1 METTITTITISLVAI
16 LFIIYCIVEFI
27 ISRMPAGIIIS
38 DDERA
43 YYYEQNIIKGH
54 CKYIYDSLM
63 VEDKFSFPLASK
75 NINKYTIF
83 GKMLFTILWI
93 GIIGVPFIVG
103 NILAIIILILIY
115 VVRKLCFKP
124 EDDES
129 ER

>member
-27 ISRMPAGIIIS
+27 ISCMTAGIIIS

-63 VEDKFSFPLASK
+63 VEDKFSFPLTSE

-115 VVRKLCFKP
+115 VVRKLCFKL